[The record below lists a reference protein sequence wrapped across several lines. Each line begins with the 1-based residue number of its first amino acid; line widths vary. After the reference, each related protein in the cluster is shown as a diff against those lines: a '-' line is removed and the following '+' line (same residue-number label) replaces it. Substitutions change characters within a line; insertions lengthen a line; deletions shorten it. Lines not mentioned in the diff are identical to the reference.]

1 MASAARFL
9 SLAPTEHALVTIPEQ
24 KKETARFLSLAPTE
38 HTLVSSSTDEQPT
51 EAIDIPVVQKTQ
63 RSSSSSTEEELS
75 VSPTASS
82 TDEPVGVVVDDKT
95 RFLKLG
101 N

>member
-1 MASAARFL
+1 MASSARFL
-9 SLAPTEHALVTIPEQ
+9 SLAPTHHALVSTSANEQ
-24 KKETARFLSLAPTE
+24 DNLA
-38 HTLVSSSTDEQPT
+38 SSVNEQVT

-63 RSSSSSTEEELS
+63 RSSSSSTDEDLS
-75 VSPTASS
+75 VSPTAA
-82 TDEPVGVVVDDKT
+82 TDEPVVVDDKA